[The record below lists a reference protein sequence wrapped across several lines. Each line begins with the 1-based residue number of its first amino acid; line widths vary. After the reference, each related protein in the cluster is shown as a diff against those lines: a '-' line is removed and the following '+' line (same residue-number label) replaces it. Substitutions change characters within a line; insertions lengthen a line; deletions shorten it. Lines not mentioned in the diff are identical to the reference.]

1 MKPVAWVGI
10 GLVTLGAWAGSSAWG
25 AGAPDPPEKP
35 AASFNDAATTS
46 AGAQPVAARMAAE
59 LNAECTCTAYTAA
72 SLTAQRTQNG
82 WGWGEVLIANELAQA
97 LSQKLGISLTKAT
110 AMVTQNRQHGMGWGQ
125 IAQANGLDLAKAV
138 AGTNRASQGTAGG
151 SSSGG
156 PGVGH
161 NSRSGDGG
169 QSGGG
174 RQGKGGGEGH
184 AGGGGG
190 GGGAGGGGGKGH

>member
-35 AASFNDAATTS
+35 AATTS
-46 AGAQPVAARMAAE
+46 AGAQQAAARMAAE
-59 LNAECTCTAYTAA
+59 LNAECKCTAYTAA

-97 LSQKLGISLTKAT
+97 LSQKVGISLTKAT
-110 AMVTQNRQHGMGWGQ
+110 AMVAQDRQHGMGWGQ
-125 IAQANGLDLAKAV
+125 IAQANGLDLATAV
-138 AGTNRASQGTAGG
+138 AGPNRAPPGTAGG

-161 NSRSGDGG
+161 NNRSGDGG
-169 QSGGG
+169 QSGRGG
-174 RQGKGGGEGH
+174 QGKGGGDGH